1 MNDLSTILKTL
12 TAVEADTT
20 LAGKE
25 PSEFITGTVAMDS
38 YPDATKKL
46 LGDLVSQLC
55 GYMIRSDGTVN
66 KSLVSALKQCGYQV
80 TAGEQDSFGWL
91 SGVVHTRVG
100 RVVFG

>member
-12 TAVEADTT
+12 TAVEADPA
-20 LAGKE
+20 LVGKE
-25 PSEFITGTVAMDS
+25 PSEFITGTAAMDS
-38 YPDATKKL
+38 YPEPTKQQL
-46 LGDLVSQLC
+46 EGLVSQLC
-55 GYMIRSDGTVN
+55 CYMIRSDGTVN

-91 SGVVHTRVG
+91 SGVVHTKVG